1 MGGIDPRRS
10 SNLFHG
16 SRSCGSNLLPSE
28 WLLLLASR
36 EGMYYTLFKK
46 KQSFFFFR
54 PFPLKKKQIHGIFKR
69 DRSFSNFWEGGNLTF
84 IRQNCIHCGSTHHSP
99 LTTTEGSSRDQTLH
113 QHPGCLHDVS
123 RMKMLGGKPLK
134 MGARKKNQL
143 PGTPPATIVLKIGHL
158 AFQVHIHLISKKRAP
173 TGEVKQFHPKG
184 YSGL

>member
-1 MGGIDPRRS
+1 MGGDRSKTWQQFVPRIS
-10 SNLFHG
+10 
-16 SRSCGSNLLPSE
+16 LL
-28 WLLLLASR
+28 WLELATERVAFALSFKGR
-36 EGMYYTLFKK
+36 YVLHSLKK

-134 MGARKKNQL
+134 MGAPKKKSTPWNATSNYCL
-143 PGTPPATIVLKIGHL
+143 KNRALGFPGPYTSYI
-158 AFQVHIHLISKKRAP
+158 
-173 TGEVKQFHPKG
+173 
-184 YSGL
+184 